1 MKSNPRTAATVLA
14 QRTGGNSSAALDFIL
29 ANLRFQNGQTTEAVE
44 SYEQALEKF
53 PDFRRAHK
61 NLGLLM
67 VQVNEFDGA
76 VDHLTRAIEL
86 GERDGRAYGL
96 LGYCYVN
103 LESYV
108 AAESAY
114 RNAILQQ
121 PNSRDWQL
129 GLARALNAQEKYAES
144 AALFSAFLEKHP
156 KDASAWKLQAN
167 AFLGLDQPMA
177 AAVNLE
183 AVRMLGEADAS
194 TLQLLGD
201 IYMTEGIAD
210 LAKEAYL
217 EVIRTDAKGARFET
231 AFRAADLLHRGQADR
246 EASQMLSSIDKRYG
260 GKLSADDQLRLM
272 TLKAKV
278 KRSQGD
284 AKGAARLLEQI
295 VERDGTRGEALLEL
309 ARYHRDQGNDQR
321 ALLLLERAQKLEAFE
336 YTAIV
341 ERAQFYVG
349 RRDYDRAAGLLRQ
362 ALRIKREPRIERFLA
377 RVESATRS

>member
-1 MKSNPRTAATVLA
+1 MN
-14 QRTGGNSSAALDFIL
+14 
-29 ANLRFQNGQTTEAVE
+29 
-44 SYEQALEKF
+44 
-53 PDFRRAHK
+53 
-61 NLGLLM
+61 
-67 VQVNEFDGA
+67 
-76 VDHLTRAIEL
+76 
-86 GERDGRAYGL
+86 
-96 LGYCYVN
+96 
-103 LESYV
+103 
-108 AAESAY
+108 
-114 RNAILQQ
+114 
-121 PNSRDWQL
+121 
-129 GLARALNAQEKYAES
+129 
-144 AALFSAFLEKHP
+144 
-156 KDASAWKLQAN
+156 
-167 AFLGLDQPMA
+167 
-177 AAVNLE
+177 
-183 AVRMLGEADAS
+183 
-194 TLQLLGD
+194 
-201 IYMTEGIAD
+201 EGIAD

-217 EVIRTDAKGARFET
+217 EVIRTDEKGARFET

-377 RVESATRS
+377 RVERATRS